1 MTTFGQKLK
10 EYRLSKGLS
19 QAALAKIINFSQSIL
34 CDWENGKSEPTASA
48 IATVANY
55 FQCSVDELLG
65 REDYGTGNVV
75 IQGAQLSAFDERLL
89 QVVHMLTLEDQYQV
103 LGFAQALAK

>member
-1 MTTFGQKLK
+1 MLKLR
-10 EYRLSKGLS
+10 ELRENRQLSMAQLAIVIGVS
-19 QAALAKIINFSQSIL
+19 DAAISN
-34 CDWENGKSEPTASA
+34 WENGVNEPKASYLIKLADYFGVTA
-48 IATVANY
+48 
-55 FQCSVDELLG
+55 DELLG

-75 IQGAQLSAFDERLL
+75 IQGTQLSAFDERLL

>member
-1 MTTFGQKLK
+1 MLKLSELRK
-10 EYRLSKGLS
+10 ERCLTQVQLATALGMSVKKLASWEQERS
-19 QAALAKIINFSQSIL
+19 QPCIEDICLL
-34 CDWENGKSEPTASA
+34 
-48 IATVANY
+48 ANY

-65 REDYGTGNVV
+65 REDYVTGNVV

>member
-1 MTTFGQKLK
+1 MRIGEKIKDLREERQ
-10 EYRLSKGLS
+10 LS
-19 QAALAKIINFSQSIL
+19 QYQLALALNLPRYIL
-34 CDWENGKSEPTASA
+34 SNIEQGRTEPNIDHLIKLAD
-48 IATVANY
+48 Y

-75 IQGAQLSAFDERLL
+75 IQGAQLNAFDERLL
-89 QVVHMLTLEDQYQV
+89 QVVHLLPLEDQYQV

>member
-1 MTTFGQKLK
+1 MLRIRELRAEKGVYQKD
-10 EYRLSKGLS
+10 
-19 QAALAKIINFSQSIL
+19 LAKLLNLANQTISGY
-34 CDWENGKSEPTASA
+34 ETGRSEPSIEALIQMA
-48 IATVANY
+48 DY

>member
-1 MTTFGQKLK
+1 MLKLRELRVELGIK
-10 EYRLSKGLS
+10 QED
-19 QAALAKIINFSQSIL
+19 LAKIIGVQDYTIGN
-34 CDWENGKSEPTASA
+34 WERERSEPSIEHLIKLAD
-48 IATVANY
+48 Y

>member
-1 MTTFGQKLK
+1 MRIGEKIKDLREEHQ
-10 EYRLSKGLS
+10 LS
-19 QAALAKIINFSQSIL
+19 QYQLALALQLPRYIL
-34 CDWENGKSEPTASA
+34 SNIEQGRTEPNIDHLIKLAD
-48 IATVANY
+48 Y

>member
-1 MTTFGQKLK
+1 MLNLK
-10 EYRLSKGLS
+10 AIRESKGILQRDLAVAIQRTRACIS
-19 QAALAKIINFSQSIL
+19 QWELGKTEPSIDDL
-34 CDWENGKSEPTASA
+34 CA
-48 IATVANY
+48 IAN
-55 FQCSVDELLG
+55 FMQCSVDELLG

-75 IQGAQLSAFDERLL
+75 IQGAQLNAFDERLL

>member
-1 MTTFGQKLK
+1 MLKLR
-10 EYRLSKGLS
+10 ELRENRQLSMAQLAIIIGVS
-19 QAALAKIINFSQSIL
+19 DAAISN
-34 CDWENGKSEPTASA
+34 WENGVNEPKASYLIKLADYFGVTA
-48 IATVANY
+48 
-55 FQCSVDELLG
+55 DDLLG

-75 IQGAQLSAFDERLL
+75 IQGAQLNAFDERLL

>member
-1 MTTFGQKLK
+1 MLKLAELRK
-10 EYRLSKGLS
+10 EKGLT
-19 QAALAKIINFSQSIL
+19 QLQL
-34 CDWENGKSEPTASA
+34 A
-48 IATVANY
+48 IALDMSVKKLAAWEQERSQPCIEDICLLADY

-89 QVVHMLTLEDQYQV
+89 QVVHLLPIEDQYQV

>member
-1 MTTFGQKLK
+1 MLNLKQKRLENNLK
-10 EYRLSKGLS
+10 QKDIAE
-19 QAALAKIINFSQSIL
+19 IL
-34 CDWENGKSEPTASA
+34 QKTVTCICDWERGRTQPSIEDI
-48 IATVANY
+48 IALANI

>member
-1 MTTFGQKLK
+1 MLKLRELRVELGIK
-10 EYRLSKGLS
+10 QED
-19 QAALAKIINFSQSIL
+19 LAKIIGVQDYTIGN
-34 CDWENGKSEPTASA
+34 WERERSEPSIEHLIKLAD
-48 IATVANY
+48 Y

-75 IQGAQLSAFDERLL
+75 IQGAQLNAFDERLL

>member
-1 MTTFGQKLK
+1 MLKLR
-10 EYRLSKGLS
+10 ELRENRQLSMAQLAIIIGVS
-19 QAALAKIINFSQSIL
+19 DAAISN
-34 CDWENGKSEPTASA
+34 WENGVNEPKASYLIKLADYFGVTA
-48 IATVANY
+48 
-55 FQCSVDELLG
+55 DDLLG

>member
-1 MTTFGQKLK
+1 MLKLRELRK
-10 EYRLSKGLS
+10 ER
-19 QAALAKIINFSQSIL
+19 QITQQELAKILNLSIQTISGY
-34 CDWENGKSEPTASA
+34 ETGYAQPTIDTLVAM
-48 IATVANY
+48 ANY

-75 IQGAQLSAFDERLL
+75 IQGAQLNAFDERLL

>member
-1 MTTFGQKLK
+1 MKIGEKLK
-10 EYRLSKGLS
+10 ELRDEMGIS
-19 QAALAKIINFSQSIL
+19 QYQLALAIQLPRYILSNIEQGRTEPSIEYL
-34 CDWENGKSEPTASA
+34 VKLAD
-48 IATVANY
+48 Y

-75 IQGAQLSAFDERLL
+75 VAGPQLNAFDERLL
-89 QVVHMLTLEDQYQV
+89 QVVHLLPIEDQYQV

>member
-1 MTTFGQKLK
+1 MLKLRELRK
-10 EYRLSKGLS
+10 ER
-19 QAALAKIINFSQSIL
+19 QITQQELAKILNLSIQTISGY
-34 CDWENGKSEPTASA
+34 ETGYAQPTIDTLVAM
-48 IATVANY
+48 ANY

>member
-1 MTTFGQKLK
+1 MLKLRELRVELGIK
-10 EYRLSKGLS
+10 QED
-19 QAALAKIINFSQSIL
+19 LAKIIGVQDYTIGN
-34 CDWENGKSEPTASA
+34 WERERSEPSIEHLIKLAD
-48 IATVANY
+48 Y

-75 IQGAQLSAFDERLL
+75 IQGTQLSAFDERLL
-89 QVVHMLTLEDQYQV
+89 QVVHMLALEDQYQV

>member
-1 MTTFGQKLK
+1 MLKLRELRESK
-10 EYRLSKGLS
+10 QLSMAQLAIIIGVS
-19 QAALAKIINFSQSIL
+19 DAAISN
-34 CDWENGKSEPTASA
+34 WENGINEPKASYLIKLANHFGVTA
-48 IATVANY
+48 
-55 FQCSVDELLG
+55 DELLG

-89 QVVHMLTLEDQYQV
+89 QVVHLLPMEDQYQV

>member
-1 MTTFGQKLK
+1 MLKLRELRIELGIK
-10 EYRLSKGLS
+10 QED
-19 QAALAKIINFSQSIL
+19 LARIIGVQDYTIGN
-34 CDWENGKSEPTASA
+34 WERDRSEPSIEHLVKLAD
-48 IATVANY
+48 Y
-55 FQCSVDELLG
+55 FQCSIDELLG

>member
-1 MTTFGQKLK
+1 M
-10 EYRLSKGLS
+10 
-19 QAALAKIINFSQSIL
+19 AKIIGVQDYTIGN
-34 CDWENGKSEPTASA
+34 WERERSEPSIEHLIKLAD
-48 IATVANY
+48 Y

-75 IQGAQLSAFDERLL
+75 IQGAQLNAFDERLL
-89 QVVHMLTLEDQYQV
+89 QVVHMLTLEDQNQV

>member
-1 MTTFGQKLK
+1 MLKLR
-10 EYRLSKGLS
+10 ELRENRQLSMAQLAIVIGVS
-19 QAALAKIINFSQSIL
+19 DAAISN
-34 CDWENGKSEPTASA
+34 WENGVNEPKASYLIKLADYFGVTA
-48 IATVANY
+48 
-55 FQCSVDELLG
+55 DELLG

>member
-1 MTTFGQKLK
+1 MLKLRELRK
-10 EYRLSKGLS
+10 ER
-19 QAALAKIINFSQSIL
+19 QITQQELAKILNLSIQTISGY
-34 CDWENGKSEPTASA
+34 ETGYAQPTIDTLVAM
-48 IATVANY
+48 ANY

-75 IQGAQLSAFDERLL
+75 IQGTQLSAFDERLL

>member
-1 MTTFGQKLK
+1 MLKLRELRK
-10 EYRLSKGLS
+10 ER
-19 QAALAKIINFSQSIL
+19 QITQQELAKILNLSIQPL
-34 CDWENGKSEPTASA
+34 SGYETGYAQPT
-48 IATVANY
+48 IDTLVAMADY

-75 IQGAQLSAFDERLL
+75 IQGTQLNAFDERLL

>member
-1 MTTFGQKLK
+1 MLKLR
-10 EYRLSKGLS
+10 ELRENRQLSMAQLAIVIGVS
-19 QAALAKIINFSQSIL
+19 DAAISN
-34 CDWENGKSEPTASA
+34 WENGVNEPKASYLIKLADYFCVTAE
-48 IATVANY
+48 
-55 FQCSVDELLG
+55 ELLG

-75 IQGAQLSAFDERLL
+75 IQGTQLSAFDERLL

>member
-1 MTTFGQKLK
+1 MLKLRELRIELGIK
-10 EYRLSKGLS
+10 QED
-19 QAALAKIINFSQSIL
+19 LARIIGVQDYTIGN
-34 CDWENGKSEPTASA
+34 WERDRSEPSIEHLVKLAD
-48 IATVANY
+48 Y
-55 FQCSVDELLG
+55 FQCSIDELLG

-89 QVVHMLTLEDQYQV
+89 QVVHLLPLEDQYQV